1 MEKIIL
7 ASASPRRRELLEQI
21 GLKFDIV
28 VSTESEEDIDKTLPP
43 ELYTAELAI
52 YKATAVAKKLS
63 ELNRKNTIIIA
74 ADTIVYKGNKILG
87 KPKNEAD
94 AVKML
99 KLLSAKPHEVYTGI
113 CVMRLDDGFA
123 VSKSVKSKVYFKELT
138 DEVISSYI
146 STNEY
151 ADKAGAYGIQGMG
164 AVLVDK
170 IEGDYFNI
178 VGLPLSELY
187 DVLKNEFNF
196 DVFNV

>member
-21 GLKFDIV
+21 GLEFDIV
-28 VSTESEEDIDKTLPP
+28 VSTDSEEGVDKTLPP

-52 YKATAVAKKLS
+52 FKATAVAKKLN
-63 ELNRKNTIIIA
+63 ELKRKNCIIIS
-74 ADTIVYKGNKILG
+74 ADTIVYKNGKILG

-94 AVKML
+94 AVSIL
-99 KLLSAKPHEVYTGI
+99 KSLSGQPHEVYTGI
-113 CVMRLDDGFA
+113 CVMRIDDGFM

-138 DEVISSYI
+138 DEVIGSYI

-178 VGLPLSELY
+178 VGLPLGELY
-187 DVLKNEFNF
+187 DVLKKEFNF
-196 DVFNV
+196 DVFSV